1 MKNQGESKNRNSTSD
16 SLEFIHFTTD
26 PIWPQ
31 YFSYLIEQHFMK
43 FWKDKVLQN
52 LGKLILLSK
61 NLTGVPSVTGVH
73 GALYGTWWC
82 DPPRA
87 VQ

>member
-16 SLEFIHFTTD
+16 SLEFIHFTAD

-73 GALYGTWWC
+73 GELYGTWWC

>member
-16 SLEFIHFTTD
+16 SLEFIRFTAD
-26 PIWPQ
+26 PIGPQ

-52 LGKLILLSK
+52 FILVLLSK

-73 GALYGTWWC
+73 GAL
-82 DPPRA
+82 
-87 VQ
+87 